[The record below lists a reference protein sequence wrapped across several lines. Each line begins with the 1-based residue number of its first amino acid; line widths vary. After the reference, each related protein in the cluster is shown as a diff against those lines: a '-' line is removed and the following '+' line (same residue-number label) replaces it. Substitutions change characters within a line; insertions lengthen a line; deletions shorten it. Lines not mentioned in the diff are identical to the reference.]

1 MNLSM
6 ILAALKN
13 QLLWITAERREQE
26 VLAEVNMEDQAA
38 LNSREDSLITN
49 DESDKNWQV
58 LR

>member
-1 MNLSM
+1 M